1 VIAEYSDVVSD
12 TASPS
17 PPYDESASF
26 RDSSTEMGAGVDA
39 FRAIGQWS
47 KGCGHYTAE
56 VTTMNCLELSTGQVV
71 LSARQSQQGFLTR
84 PRPYHS
90 SHP

>member
-1 VIAEYSDVVSD
+1 MIAEYSDVVSD

-39 FRAIGQWS
+39 FRAIEQWS

-56 VTTMNCLELSTGQVV
+56 VATMNCLEHSTGQVD
-71 LSARQSQQGFLTR
+71 
-84 PRPYHS
+84 
-90 SHP
+90 